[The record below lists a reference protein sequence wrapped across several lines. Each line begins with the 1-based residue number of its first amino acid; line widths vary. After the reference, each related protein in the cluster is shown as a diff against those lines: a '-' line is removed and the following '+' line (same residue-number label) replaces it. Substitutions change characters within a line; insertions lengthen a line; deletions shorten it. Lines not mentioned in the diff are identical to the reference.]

1 MKFRVVKKLKKTLDT
16 FWMPG
21 ELLECDSPDVTERL
35 VRLGFIEKYKEPK
48 KSAGRPKKEF

>member
-1 MKFRVVKKLKKTLDT
+1 
-16 FWMPG
+16 MPG